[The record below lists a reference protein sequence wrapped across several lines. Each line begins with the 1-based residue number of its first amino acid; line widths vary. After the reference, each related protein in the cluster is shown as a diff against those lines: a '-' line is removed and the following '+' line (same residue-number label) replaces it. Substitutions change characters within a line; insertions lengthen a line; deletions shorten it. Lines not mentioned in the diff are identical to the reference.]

1 MAHLRQLVCVMC
13 AVALAIGPLVPA
25 PSAAGD
31 RSTSLIRV
39 SASSV
44 PAIRQVDLGL
54 NKSMVVE
61 LPVAV
66 RDVMVSNPAKVDAV
80 MQTSRRA
87 YVIGKELGE
96 ANVFFTDQNGNQVLT
111 LELNIQ
117 RDLSA
122 LEGLLARLIP
132 GSDIQVE
139 AFGGNILL
147 TGRVETPMDA
157 TRASQIA
164 NSVIAYD
171 PDAPATSTSTG
182 TGGAGGVGAIAEHTT
197 LGTEQRKVINMITV
211 EGEEQ
216 VMLKVSIVEMERNI
230 AKQLGV
236 NLDAL
241 VNSGNFQFAA
251 LSDLPFPVNQG
262 PIAPAAA
269 AVGWASGGDRAQ
281 AILQALEQNGLI
293 HTLAEPNL
301 TAISGETAN
310 FLAGGEFP
318 IVTGIDTTTN
328 TASVDFKQFGVGLA
342 FTPVVLSEGRIS
354 LKIST
359 EVSELSNEGA
369 IAVTGGFTIPA
380 LKVRRA
386 ETTVELAS
394 GGSLV
399 IAGLL
404 SDQSRQTISGYPG
417 LKDLPVLGTLFRSR
431 DYQKNESELVV
442 LVTPYIAK
450 AVARNELTQP
460 DQGFGWANDLNANF
474 MGQMNRVYG
483 REPEAAPQGNFGGD
497 VGFIVE

>member
-1 MAHLRQLVCVMC
+1 MARLRKLVSVLC

-25 PSAAGD
+25 PSAATE

-39 SASSV
+39 TASSV
-44 PAIRQVDLGL
+44 PAVRQIDLGL

-147 TGRVETPMDA
+147 TGRVETPQDA

-171 PDAPATSTSTG
+171 PDAPATTTSM
-182 TGGAGGVGAIAEHTT
+182 GAGAAGVGGMAEHTSI
-197 LGTEQRKVINMITV
+197 GTEQRKVINMITV

-216 VMLKVSIVEMERNI
+216 VMLKVSVVEMERNT

-236 NLDAL
+236 NLEAL

-251 LSDLPFPVNQG
+251 LSQLPFPVNQG
-262 PIAPAAA
+262 PIAPAQA
-269 AVGWASGGDRAQ
+269 AVGWASGSNSADAM
-281 AILQALEQNGLI
+281 LQALEQNGLI

-354 LKIST
+354 MKIST

-431 DYQKNESELVV
+431 DYQKNETELVV
-442 LVTPYIAK
+442 MVTPYIAK
-450 AVARNELTQP
+450 AVSRNELTQP
-460 DQGFGWANDLNANF
+460 DQGFGWASDVNANF

-483 REPEAAPQGNFGGD
+483 REPEVVPQGNFGGD